1 MLESRICPALP
12 ANAGTWTKIV
22 KQTVKKLDDLQNLFL
37 QVLLKVPSSTPKP
50 AYRAETGLLGM
61 QWRIWREKLMLV
73 FALKEL
79 DKNALAREVFDE
91 QMEMGWPGLGLEAEE
106 ICRTIGIPNI
116 CTEDVGKAEVK
127 EAIMYHHMKEMKEEI
142 KNKNYQKICNLVNE
156 DLRKG
161 QPYMKEKSLE
171 FCRMAF
177 RLRTHQFNCRGN
189 LHGKYREGDRWC
201 RSCSSSEEA
210 GPGGD

>member
-1 MLESRICPALP
+1 
-12 ANAGTWTKIV
+12 
-22 KQTVKKLDDLQNLFL
+22 
-37 QVLLKVPSSTPKP
+37 
-50 AYRAETGLLGM
+50 
-61 QWRIWREKLMLV
+61 MLV

-116 CTEDVGKAEVK
+116 CTENVGKAEVK

-210 GPGGD
+210 GPGGDQAPEETQEHLEMCVAYQQFRVGMDVELNFHHKVSYFMKIEVERMKRGWM